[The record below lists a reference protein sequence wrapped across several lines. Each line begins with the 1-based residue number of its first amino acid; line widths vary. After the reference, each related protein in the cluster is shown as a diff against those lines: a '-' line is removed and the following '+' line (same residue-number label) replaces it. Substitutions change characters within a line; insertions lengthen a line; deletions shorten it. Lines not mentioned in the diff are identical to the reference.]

1 MGEEGALPPT
11 IVRSKLK
18 ADSRGGS
25 ERCFIHFFPSTGT

>member
-18 ADSRGGS
+18 AGSRGGS
-25 ERCFIHFFPSTGT
+25 ER